1 MDVCLAF
8 SKECIQHSCFALIL
22 LVVHKMLLLEL
33 PWYLSQPN
41 IAGPNLK
48 HLPQIVILKHVALC
62 SVLVAHWDEDPVDT
76 GVSGLL
82 ADILLQ
88 HLSHTAPD
96 DSSQPFSTSLSRSK
110 STLSSFLPHSGKVSY
125 SFLKFIA
132 SQCQALWAEHEH
144 RAHNV
149 LAFSDHPSCFG
160 SAFPSPLH
168 VEELFPELDRLI
180 PGLL

>member
-1 MDVCLAF
+1 MVLISAQHRWPKFKAF
-8 SKECIQHSCFALIL
+8 A
-22 LVVHKMLLLEL
+22 
-33 PWYLSQPN
+33 PN
-41 IAGPNLK
+41 CHLKACGSVFCACGPLGY
-48 HLPQIVILKHVALC
+48 C
-62 SVLVAHWDEDPVDT
+62 GPVDT

-88 HLSHTAPD
+88 HLSHIAPD

-110 STLSSFLPHSGKVSY
+110 STLSSLLPHPGKVSY
-125 SFLKFIA
+125 SFITFIA

-144 RAHNV
+144 WAHNV
-149 LAFSDHPSCFG
+149 LASSDHPSCFG

-168 VEELFPELDRLI
+168 LEELFPELDRLI